1 MHVCVCVLVYRCVL
15 ASEAHVCVY
24 VCIRVRRLTAL
35 IFSKKNKN
43 STLISLIRFVFVIR
57 LFCAPFHVDI

>member
-35 IFSKKNKN
+35 IFSKK
-43 STLISLIRFVFVIR
+43 TRTPL
-57 LFCAPFHVDI
+57 